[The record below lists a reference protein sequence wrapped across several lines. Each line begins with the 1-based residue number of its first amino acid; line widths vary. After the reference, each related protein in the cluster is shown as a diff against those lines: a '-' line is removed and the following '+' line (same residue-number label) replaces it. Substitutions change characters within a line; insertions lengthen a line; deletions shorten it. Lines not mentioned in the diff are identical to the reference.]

1 MCHNSETSISNATM
15 LTKTASSI
23 EHPVGDERF
32 TDISIFVGIL
42 HGDLN
47 INNIIVSDNG
57 PDQLKLAGFIDI
69 LDIIYGPPMIDL
81 ATLIVS
87 VQAKSVHHNDGGCI
101 LDTTQAVMRGYT
113 NLPPDTQCECDM
125 ELLYYCIAAR
135 CAQIVVL
142 CRYDALRDPDNSE
155 YLLADNDDTRTVL
168 RQFYTNCMLKDFQNL
183 TF

>member
-1 MCHNSETSISNATM
+1 
-15 LTKTASSI
+15 
-23 EHPVGDERF
+23 
-32 TDISIFVGIL
+32 
-42 HGDLN
+42 
-47 INNIIVSDNG
+47 
-57 PDQLKLAGFIDI
+57 
-69 LDIIYGPPMIDL
+69 MIDL

-113 NLPPDTQCECDM
+113 SLPPDTQSECDM

-142 CRYDALRDPDNSE
+142 CRYDALRNPENSE

-168 RQFYTNCMLKDFQNL
+168 RQFYKNYTLKDFQNL
-183 TF
+183 AF